1 MLNTFIQ
8 TLFNF
13 YFQVTFMND
22 NLSKVYAKSAKSEQD
37 HREYPEVLREAL
49 SIGKAYFKFKISP
62 LDGQTYFL
70 TYWSLCV
77 LNYIFTF

>member
-1 MLNTFIQ
+1 
-8 TLFNF
+8 
-13 YFQVTFMND
+13 MND

-62 LDGQTYFL
+62 LDGQT
-70 TYWSLCV
+70 
-77 LNYIFTF
+77 